1 MSNVNLLDLAK
12 LTAPDGSIAPDI
24 VQMMMQVND
33 VLLLMPFMTGNQ
45 TMGHQSSSNV
55 GLPKG
60 TYRRIYGKVKPTK
73 ANHVQLIDNCA
84 ELAARSL
91 IDKTIIDLAGKD
103 NSEGRRV
110 RMIED
115 QAHIEGMSQQIA
127 EGLIYGNAAETPE
140 HMTGLAPRFSS
151 TSNPNGRNIFKAGD
165 GGTKNRSIWLVV
177 AGDRTVSG
185 ITPKGSSAGIEH
197 IDMGLVTASDGTDE
211 VTGGAMLAYESWY
224 YARFGL
230 MVKDWRYVCRICN
243 IDLAT
248 ATATFDSGTFTG
260 DIDLPDL
267 MFKADGWLHSRGA
280 GRGFWMMDRATKILL
295 QQQTSAKTLGS
306 TLGYED
312 VGGKKLMT
320 VLDMPIAVTDALETN
335 ETSIT

>member
-12 LTAPDGSIAPDI
+12 MTAPDGSIAPDI

-33 VLLLMPFMTGNQ
+33 VLRLMPFMTGNQ
-45 TMGHQSSSNV
+45 TMGHQSVSNV

-73 ANHVQLIDNCA
+73 GHQVQLVDTCA
-84 ELAARSL
+84 ELAARSV

-103 NSEGRRV
+103 NSEGRKV
-110 RMIED
+110 RMNED
-115 QAHIEGMSQQIA
+115 RNHIEGMSQQIA
-127 EGLIYGNAAETPE
+127 EGIIYGNEAELPE
-140 HMTGLAPRFSS
+140 GMTGLAPRFSS
-151 TSNPNGRNIFKAGD
+151 TSNPNGRNIFTAGT
-165 GGTKNRSIWLVV
+165 GGTKNRSIWLIV

-197 IDMGLVTASDGTDE
+197 LDMGMQSIHDGTDE
-211 VTGGAMLAYESWY
+211 VSGGAMLAYESWY

-243 IDLAT
+243 VDLAT
-248 ATATFDSGTFTG
+248 ADAVWSDGAFSGG
-260 DIDLPDL
+260 IDLTDL

-280 GRGFWMMDRATKILL
+280 GRAFWLMDRATKILL
-295 QQQTSAKTLGS
+295 QQQTSAKTSGS
-306 TLGYED
+306 ILGYED
-312 VGGKKLMT
+312 VGGKKMMT
-320 VLDMPIAVTDALETN
+320 ALDMPIGVTDALETN